1 MGTLSPFMIS
11 CLCLAG
17 AIVVLSRPTEH
28 TQDSRWDN
36 FDERGPYMG
45 GDVILPPGMDI
56 RNGVIGDHLRW
67 PNATLIYSL
76 DRNFTSPELAIISE
90 AMQEIEALTCIRFAP
105 RNQNE
110 TGYIFVARGGPG
122 TGCYS
127 FLGRLG
133 TVQQLNLEN
142 PGCIR
147 KGIVMHEFIH
157 AIGFYHEQSRE
168 DRDDYVTINWSNIQ
182 PGTEFNFLKATVT
195 ATFNVTYDYGSL
207 MHYSKYSFATNTSIP
222 TIIPIDPNAEIGQR
236 ERLSDKDIY
245 KINAMYCPNYTT

>member
-1 MGTLSPFMIS
+1 
-11 CLCLAG
+11 
-17 AIVVLSRPTEH
+17 
-28 TQDSRWDN
+28 
-36 FDERGPYMG
+36 
-45 GDVILPPGMDI
+45 
-56 RNGVIGDHLRW
+56 
-67 PNATLIYSL
+67 
-76 DRNFTSPELAIISE
+76 
-90 AMQEIEALTCIRFAP
+90 MQEIEALTCIRFAP

-182 PGTEFNFLKATVT
+182 PGMYEYFYISNAI
-195 ATFNVTYDYGSL
+195 
-207 MHYSKYSFATNTSIP
+207 MITNNDS
-222 TIIPIDPNAEIGQR
+222 QR
-236 ERLSDKDIY
+236 L
-245 KINAMYCPNYTT
+245 